1 MNRAARR
8 RVAITGLGLV
18 CSQGQDP
25 VAVFDAWCSGVSGT
39 GTHTAG
45 EGEHV
50 ATIAAAACSGF
61 DAASTLPRGKLAA
74 MDRVSQLST
83 VAAMAAWDDAGLQDL
98 SDESRD
104 EAGVFWGTG
113 AGGTQATER
122 SYRDL
127 FLRGRDRISP
137 LSVVLAMNN
146 AAASNI
152 ALQLRLGGDCLTYSV
167 ACASSAAA
175 LGEAWRRI
183 ASGESDL
190 IVAGGAEAAMPYGI
204 VKAWESLRVM
214 APPGDEPRAACRP
227 FDARR
232 AGLVLGEGAAALV
245 LEDYELAQARGARIY
260 AELAGYG
267 SSCDHNHLTAPDAQ
281 GQVRALRQ
289 AFKTAGVQP
298 SQIGYVNAHGTA
310 TPEGDPVEVAA
321 LREAL
326 GDGAAGTLISSTKS
340 MHGHLLGGAGA
351 IEALATVL
359 SLHEGR
365 VPPTA
370 HLQNVDPACE
380 GLDHVTQ
387 AARAAPAMDYA
398 LSNSFAFGGTNA
410 VLVFGKAAG

>member
-83 VAAMAAWDDAGLQDL
+83 VAAMAAWDDAGLQEL

-137 LSVVLAMNN
+137 LSVVLASCWARVRLRLCWRTTNWRRRGVRESMQNWPAT
-146 AAASNI
+146 AAA
-152 ALQLRLGGDCLTYSV
+152 
-167 ACASSAAA
+167 
-175 LGEAWRRI
+175 
-183 ASGESDL
+183 
-190 IVAGGAEAAMPYGI
+190 
-204 VKAWESLRVM
+204 
-214 APPGDEPRAACRP
+214 
-227 FDARR
+227 
-232 AGLVLGEGAAALV
+232 
-245 LEDYELAQARGARIY
+245 
-260 AELAGYG
+260 
-267 SSCDHNHLTAPDAQ
+267 
-281 GQVRALRQ
+281 
-289 AFKTAGVQP
+289 
-298 SQIGYVNAHGTA
+298 A
-310 TPEGDPVEVAA
+310 T
-321 LREAL
+321 
-326 GDGAAGTLISSTKS
+326 TT
-340 MHGHLLGGAGA
+340 
-351 IEALATVL
+351 T
-359 SLHEGR
+359 
-365 VPPTA
+365 
-370 HLQNVDPACE
+370 
-380 GLDHVTQ
+380 
-387 AARAAPAMDYA
+387 
-398 LSNSFAFGGTNA
+398 
-410 VLVFGKAAG
+410 